1 MSQSVIAS
9 VPATSSVA
17 SSPKPMRVAFVH
29 ASWHADIVNQARDA
43 FVAEMGLLGVSSASI
58 DVFAL
63 PGAYELPLHAK
74 KLAKSGQYDAVVACA
89 LVVDGGIYRHDFVA
103 QTVVQALM
111 DVQLE
116 TEVPMFSVVLTPH
129 HFHEHAEHRDYFY
142 KHFLLKG
149 KEAARACVATVA
161 SLRQLVSSSPLSR

>member
-9 VPATSSVA
+9 VPTATSSVA
-17 SSPKPMRVAFVH
+17 PSPKPMRVAFLH
-29 ASWHADIVNQARDA
+29 ASWHADIVTQARDA
-43 FVAEMGLLGVSSASI
+43 FVAEMGLLGVPSASI
-58 DVFAL
+58 DVLAL

-74 KLAKSGQYDAVVACA
+74 KLAKTGQYDAIVACA

-103 QTVVQALM
+103 QTVVSALM

-116 TEVPMFSVVLTPH
+116 TEVPAFSVVLTPH
-129 HFHEHAEHRDYFY
+129 NFHEHAEHREYFH
-142 KHFLLKG
+142 KHFLVKG

-161 SLRQLVSSSPLSR
+161 SLRQLAAVAA